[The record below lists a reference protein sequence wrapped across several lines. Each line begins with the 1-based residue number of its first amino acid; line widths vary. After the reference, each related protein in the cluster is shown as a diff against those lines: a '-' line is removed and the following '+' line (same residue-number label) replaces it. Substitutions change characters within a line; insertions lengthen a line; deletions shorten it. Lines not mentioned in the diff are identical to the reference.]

1 MNTLFKGVA
10 KDYDLLSFLNTSII
24 ISEHNHPLL
33 FVFTPDRS
41 KEGTNWTC
49 NTCYANYKYNIP
61 SFYCTSCDFDVC
73 QNCLAKHRLG
83 EISSYDNSNPNDNY
97 SQQDSPNQFKWLK
110 KNPNHI
116 HLLTLIIKRNKN
128 YSWKCNK
135 CSKTFQNENSAYYCS
150 LCDWYLC
157 QPCFIH
163 FNFQTAP
170 NVPHIKDT
178 TLNWPSIIP
187 SSSPNVS
194 NKNDNFQVKSFVM
207 LNKDY
212 KNDNLLYC
220 PLPLQILFTILANGI
235 TEGNALNEIKNVFS
249 IQNLEIEN
257 QFYINLLNSISNS
270 KTLNIANS
278 IFTAFEPSGQFK
290 ASLARYRTVI
300 SSNINELNNFIYQNT
315 NGKVSNYFN
324 PSDFY
329 NVLMILTNVLYFK
342 ADWKYEFEKCPQRKM
357 FTNSKGQME
366 LDFIQKKEQYNYYK
380 DDSIEA
386 I

>member
-33 FVFTPDRS
+33 FVFTLDRS

-73 QNCLAKHRLG
+73 QNCLAKHRLD
-83 EISSYDNSNPNDNY
+83 EIKSYDNSNPNDNY
-97 SQQDSPNQFKWLK
+97 SQQGSPNQFKWQK
-110 KNPNHI
+110 KYPNHI

-212 KNDNLLYC
+212 KNDN
-220 PLPLQILFTILANGI
+220 
-235 TEGNALNEIKNVFS
+235 
-249 IQNLEIEN
+249 
-257 QFYINLLNSISNS
+257 
-270 KTLNIANS
+270 
-278 IFTAFEPSGQFK
+278 
-290 ASLARYRTVI
+290 
-300 SSNINELNNFIYQNT
+300 
-315 NGKVSNYFN
+315 
-324 PSDFY
+324 
-329 NVLMILTNVLYFK
+329 
-342 ADWKYEFEKCPQRKM
+342 
-357 FTNSKGQME
+357 
-366 LDFIQKKEQYNYYK
+366 
-380 DDSIEA
+380 
-386 I
+386 